1 MEPGADWVSCDQLQ
15 LASWAMEPAA
25 PGFPVEFV
33 STEMFGICHQTSTPS
48 STQLV
53 KYEAATHC
61 DPIEKEAQAFE
72 IDSDNMEVIIHNP
85 IHVFEEA
92 AQEVEINAD
101 LMRMKIHKYPAS
113 MRDLDK
119 RYREPNIVA
128 IGPHHHGKDHLMHA
142 EKMKHAA
149 AYHCITE
156 SGHSVQEIYD
166 DVVSVADY
174 ARALYDT
181 DVVAGIGDNDFL
193 PMMFYDACFLVQ
205 YMLYVACFYQ
215 QDYSEMDSSLV
226 SYFDSNDDAIY
237 HDIMLLDNQLPWL
250 VVEAVMRFRPV
261 NMKHFIAC
269 LRDCLQEVSVKDDE
283 FELDANFQP
292 PHLLGLLR
300 FYIVGRSKNKLEKD
314 PSLYLTVSPSELA
327 EVGISLKANEKI
339 DLTDMCIKKRG
350 PFFADLCMPPLQLDA
365 RPSWLINMAALEIC
379 MSSDFLEEEDEY
391 SAVCSY
397 LNLLTMLV
405 HREADVYDLRKKGL
419 LQGGGGFTDQEALA
433 FFSSLRSLR
442 HGSSYIRTIVD
453 IQDYMRKRPTRTKV
467 HAFIYRNIKII
478 TTFFSALVA
487 LIGILGTLKSLKVP

>member
-1 MEPGADWVSCDQLQ
+1 M
-15 LASWAMEPAA
+15 
-25 PGFPVEFV
+25 
-33 STEMFGICHQTSTPS
+33 
-48 STQLV
+48 V

-61 DPIEKEAQAFE
+61 NPIEKEAQAFE

-128 IGPHHHGKDHLMHA
+128 IGPHHHGKDHLRHA

-181 DVVAGIGDNDFL
+181 DVVADPLGPIGLWVTDRYLSGTRRPIGTYRAISAPDI
-193 PMMFYDACFLVQ
+193 
-205 YMLYVACFYQ
+205 
-215 QDYSEMDSSLV
+215 DYSEMDSSLV

-391 SAVCSY
+391 STVCSY

-419 LQGGGGFTDQEALA
+419 LKGGGGFTDQEALA